1 MTNLPRIAVI
11 GTGGTISGV
20 GRDRLDF
27 YEYGTSG
34 RFMHVDE
41 LIAGVPE
48 LARVAD
54 VVPIGYKN
62 VGSTEIG
69 PSDWLALLRIINK
82 TVADDP
88 SVAGIVVTHGT
99 ATLEETAYFLNLAVK
114 VPVPVVVVGAMRPSS
129 ALGADGGNNL
139 LNGARVAGSPQAKG
153 MGVMVV
159 LNDEINAARD
169 VAKTSNYRVQTFV
182 SRDFGMLGYAD
193 ADSVKFYRR
202 PLRVAAPETE
212 FDVAGLSELPRVD
225 IVPAYA
231 GADAAFVEAAV
242 AAGAKG
248 IGGVS
253 IRIAVSSAEDGVEA
267 GGQGGHRGGAVV
279 PVRQRAGDR
288 RQGGAAGG
296 RVRRRRQP
304 DAAEGAHP
312 ADDGVD
318 GFIRYQRDKADV
330 RYLLKDRPRY
340 RSVSCHARSS
350 TCWPGLEQVCCS
362 ARPAPA
368 RGWSP
373 RWCRANGWN
382 ACALRSIGTPS
393 GCRNVTG

>member
-1 MTNLPRIAVI
+1 MTDLPRIAVI

-20 GRDRLDF
+20 GKDKLDF

-48 LARVAD
+48 LKRVAD
-54 VVPIGYKN
+54 VVPVRYKK

-69 PSDWLALLRIINK
+69 PADWLALLRIINE
-82 TVADDP
+82 TVAGDP
-88 SVAGIVVTHGT
+88 SIAGIVVTHGT
-99 ATLEETAYFLNLAVK
+99 ATLEETAYFLNLAVR

-139 LNGARVAGSPQAKG
+139 LNGARVAGSPQARG

-193 ADSVKFYRR
+193 ADTVKFYRR
-202 PLRVAAPETE
+202 PLRVSAPETE

-231 GADAAFVEAAV
+231 GADAIFVEAAV

-248 IGGVS
+248 IVSAGFPSGSPSPAQKAALKQAAKAGVVVVQS
-253 IRIAVSSAEDGVEA
+253 SRSGSGRVIDDKVALRDAGFVAADSLTPQKARILLMMALTVSSETSEI
-267 GGQGGHRGGAVV
+267 
-279 PVRQRAGDR
+279 R
-288 RQGGAAGG
+288 RMF
-296 RVRRRRQP
+296 
-304 DAAEGAHP
+304 DT
-312 ADDGVD
+312 
-318 GFIRYQRDKADV
+318 Y
-330 RYLLKDRPRY
+330 
-340 RSVSCHARSS
+340 
-350 TCWPGLEQVCCS
+350 
-362 ARPAPA
+362 
-368 RGWSP
+368 
-373 RWCRANGWN
+373 
-382 ACALRSIGTPS
+382 
-393 GCRNVTG
+393 

>member
-1 MTNLPRIAVI
+1 MPSMPRIAVI

-41 LIAGVPE
+41 LVAGTPE

-54 VVPIGYKN
+54 IVPIRYKN

-69 PSDWLALLRIINK
+69 PTDWLALLGLINK

-88 SVAGIVVTHGT
+88 TVAGIVVTHGT

-129 ALGADGGNNL
+129 ALGTDSGINL
-139 LNGARVAGSPQAKG
+139 LNAARVAGSPEARG
-153 MGVMVV
+153 MGVLVV

-193 ADSVKFYRR
+193 PDKVKFYRR
-202 PLRVAAPETE
+202 PLHRSAPETE
-212 FDVAGLSELPRVD
+212 FDVAGLKELPRVD

-231 GADAAFVEAAV
+231 GADAAFVHAAV

-248 IGGVS
+248 I
-253 IRIAVSSAEDGVEA
+253 VSSGFPSGSPSPAQKVALREA
-267 GGQGGHRGGAVV
+267 ASKGIVV
-279 PVRQRAGDR
+279 VQSSRSGS
-288 RQGGAAGG
+288 G
-296 RVRRRRQP
+296 RVIDDKVAIRQAGFLAADSLTPQKARILLMMALTVTSDLEEVRRIFS
-304 DAAEGAHP
+304 E
-312 ADDGVD
+312 
-318 GFIRYQRDKADV
+318 Y
-330 RYLLKDRPRY
+330 
-340 RSVSCHARSS
+340 
-350 TCWPGLEQVCCS
+350 
-362 ARPAPA
+362 
-368 RGWSP
+368 
-373 RWCRANGWN
+373 
-382 ACALRSIGTPS
+382 
-393 GCRNVTG
+393 